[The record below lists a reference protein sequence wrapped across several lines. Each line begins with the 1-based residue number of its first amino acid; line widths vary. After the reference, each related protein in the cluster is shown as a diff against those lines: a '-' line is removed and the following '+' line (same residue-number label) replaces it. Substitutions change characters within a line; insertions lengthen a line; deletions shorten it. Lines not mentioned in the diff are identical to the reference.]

1 MKLIAT
7 EEHYMS
13 KAVNEQYMKVMT
25 KLVSPAIRARLEGLQ
40 HFLESNREI
49 SDLGEL
55 RLAAMDKQG
64 VDIQVISYGN
74 NSPMDLPPES
84 AVLLCR
90 QANDELAAAIQK
102 HPTRF
107 AGFAVLPVGNPQA
120 AAEEL
125 TRAVK
130 ELGFVGAS
138 LNGVYRGRFFDEP
151 EYFPI
156 FEKAAQLN
164 VPVYFHPGFPDEK
177 VSDYY
182 YRGENIPADVSAV
195 FSAYGYGWHVDAGIH
210 MIRMLLSGIFERL
223 PDLKVIT
230 GHWGELVPYYFNRLD
245 DYFFKSMTGF
255 DRKFSDI
262 YKEHVYITPS
272 GIMSRSTAMLAIEE
286 MGADHVLWSCDFPY
300 VRREDGKDFLM
311 ELDLSEDAR
320 GKIAYKNAET
330 LLFKNAP
337 GGN

>member
-90 QANDELAAAIQK
+90 QANDELA
-102 HPTRF
+102 
-107 AGFAVLPVGNPQA
+107 
-120 AAEEL
+120 
-125 TRAVK
+125 
-130 ELGFVGAS
+130 
-138 LNGVYRGRFFDEP
+138 GRFFDEP

-182 YRGENIPADVSAV
+182 YRGENISADVSAV

-245 DYFFKSMTGF
+245 DYFFKSITGF

-320 GKIAYKNAET
+320 EKIAYKNAET